1 VYAPDIEDW
10 WIHLTLPIGIAPS
23 TGQQLGFTGWVYLVY
38 YDAYLDEFTAYFTLD
53 TTQEGEVCR
62 LGMFAS
68 VSWDLVRANSSTL
81 SPNAPDGIQRAP
93 NPQQ

>member
-1 VYAPDIEDW
+1 
-10 WIHLTLPIGIAPS
+10 
-23 TGQQLGFTGWVYLVY
+23 VYLVH

-62 LGMFAS
+62 LAMFAF
-68 VSWDLVRANSSTL
+68 VSWDAVRANSSTL
-81 SPNAPDGIQRAP
+81 SPTAPDGIQLVP